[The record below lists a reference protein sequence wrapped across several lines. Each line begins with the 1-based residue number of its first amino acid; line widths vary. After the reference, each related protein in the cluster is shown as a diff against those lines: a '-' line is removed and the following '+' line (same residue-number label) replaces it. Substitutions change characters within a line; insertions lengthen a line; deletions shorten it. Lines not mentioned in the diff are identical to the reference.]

1 MGTPQAE
8 AALAQATDSDEMRL
22 REDIS
27 RWMDGDLGADEAD
40 RVIRLLAT
48 DRGRAIWAEM
58 HMVGD
63 CVRGLDLGAS
73 SRQAA
78 LTARICAA
86 VAEEPAILAP
96 APRRERLARERTITG
111 LLDRLGRG
119 GRAWAAVASVAA
131 VGLVSTAA
139 WQGLRSDT
147 VGSSGLEAGTP
158 GGPGGARTL
167 TAVSAPA
174 NVLAG
179 SAVGGQTVAGSNI
192 DWNALMRAHQESA
205 DSTSIYPVRQYV
217 RSVANH
223 PAE

>member
-8 AALAQATDSDEMRL
+8 AALARAADSDEMRL

-48 DRGRAIWAEM
+48 DRGQAIWAEM

-63 CVRGLDLGAS
+63 CVRGLDPGPA
-73 SRQAA
+73 SRQTA

-86 VAEEPAILAP
+86 VADEPAILAP
-96 APRRERLARERTITG
+96 AARRERLARERTITG

-139 WQGLRSDT
+139 WQGLRGDA
-147 VGSSGLEAGTP
+147 VSSGGLAAGTAR
-158 GGPGGARTL
+158 GAGGAGAL

-174 NVLAG
+174 NALAG

-205 DSTSIYPVRQYV
+205 DSTSIYPVRQYLRPV
-217 RSVANH
+217 SNH

>member
-1 MGTPQAE
+1 MVTPQAE
-8 AALAQATDSDEMRL
+8 AALAQAADSDEMRL

-27 RWMDGDLGADEAD
+27 RWMDGDLSADEAD

-48 DRGRAIWAEM
+48 DRGQAVWAEM

-139 WQGLRSDT
+139 WQGLRTDT
-147 VGSSGLEAGTP
+147 VGSSDLAAGGGSAGPLTPVNAPAGTP
-158 GGPGGARTL
+158 A
-167 TAVSAPA
+167 
-174 NVLAG
+174 
-179 SAVGGQTVAGSNI
+179 VAGSNI

-205 DSTSIYPVRQYV
+205 DSTSIYPVRQYLRPV
-217 RSVANH
+217 SSSS
-223 PAE
+223 AE